1 MVKNDDIVDLLCK
14 FFELKIELANE
25 IRHKN
30 SLDKEEEKLHHLQY
44 HFQPFD
50 AYYNCD
56 FIINWS

>member
-50 AYYNCD
+50 AY
-56 FIINWS
+56 